1 MLTNAPIIVS
11 NFTLAARSNFH
22 LFGPAHLMI
31 LISVPVLGAALA
43 KGCTRSLR
51 TARRIRYSVALFL
64 SANELVW
71 YAYRLHYEGFRFPH
85 ALPLNL
91 CDLTLWLTVV
101 AILSLNQWAFEMAYF
116 AGVGGNGMALLTPD
130 LWAPFP
136 SYPTVYFFVAHGVA
150 VAALLMLL
158 WGKIAAPKPGCLRR
172 VFILLNAYAIL
183 IGIFNA
189 VFRTNYM
196 YLCTKPAGAS
206 LLDYLG
212 PWPVYIASGEVVALV
227 IFWLLW
233 LPFRVRAPGGQARSG
248 SPAC

>member
-1 MLTNAPIIVS
+1 MRP
-11 NFTLAARSNFH
+11 NFH
-22 LFGPAHLMI
+22 LFGPAHLLI
-31 LISVPVLGAALA
+31 LISVPALGLALA
-43 KGCTRSLR
+43 KWCSKGQRA
-51 TARRIRYSVALFL
+51 ARRVRYAVAFFL

-101 AILSLNQWAFEMAYF
+101 AILSLNQWAFELAYF
-116 AGVGGNGMALLTPD
+116 AGVGGSSMALLTPD

-136 SYPTVYFFVAHGVA
+136 SYPTVYFFLAHGVV
-150 VAALLMLL
+150 VAAILMLV
-158 WGKIAAPKPGCLRR
+158 WSRIAVPKPGCLRR
-172 VFILLNAYAIL
+172 ALILLNAYAVV

-189 VFRTNYM
+189 IFRTNYM
-196 YLCTKPAGAS
+196 YLCSKPSGAS

-212 PWPVYIASGEVVALV
+212 PWPVYIAGGELVALI

-233 LPFRVRAPGGQARSG
+233 LPFRSG
-248 SPAC
+248 SRAAIDR

>member
-1 MLTNAPIIVS
+1 L
-11 NFTLAARSNFH
+11 L
-22 LFGPAHLMI
+22 I
-31 LISVPVLGAALA
+31 LISVPALGLALA
-43 KGCTRSLR
+43 KWCSKGQRA
-51 TARRIRYSVALFL
+51 ARRVRYAVAFFL

-101 AILSLNQWAFEMAYF
+101 AILSLNQWAFELAYF
-116 AGVGGNGMALLTPD
+116 AGVGGSSMALLTPD

-136 SYPTVYFFVAHGVA
+136 SYPTVYFFLAHGVV
-150 VAALLMLL
+150 VAAILMLV
-158 WGKIAAPKPGCLRR
+158 WSRIAVPKPGCLRR
-172 VFILLNAYAIL
+172 ALILLNAYAVV

-189 VFRTNYM
+189 IFRTNYM
-196 YLCTKPAGAS
+196 YLCSKPSGAS

-212 PWPVYIASGEVVALV
+212 PWPVYIAGGELVALI

-233 LPFRVRAPGGQARSG
+233 LPFRSG
-248 SPAC
+248 SRAAIDR

>member
-1 MLTNAPIIVS
+1 ML
-11 NFTLAARSNFH
+11 
-22 LFGPAHLMI
+22 I
-31 LISVPVLGAALA
+31 LISVPALGLALA
-43 KGCTRSLR
+43 KWCSKGQRA
-51 TARRIRYSVALFL
+51 ARRVRYAVAFFL

-101 AILSLNQWAFEMAYF
+101 AILSLNQWAFELAYF
-116 AGVGGNGMALLTPD
+116 AGVGGSSMALLTPD

-136 SYPTVYFFVAHGVA
+136 SYPTVYFFLAHGVV
-150 VAALLMLL
+150 VAAILMLV
-158 WGKIAAPKPGCLRR
+158 WSRIAVPKPGCLRR
-172 VFILLNAYAIL
+172 ALILLNAYAVV

-189 VFRTNYM
+189 IFRTNYM
-196 YLCTKPAGAS
+196 YLCSKPSGAS

-212 PWPVYIASGEVVALV
+212 PWPVYIAGGELVALI

-233 LPFRVRAPGGQARSG
+233 LPFRSG
-248 SPAC
+248 SRAAIDR